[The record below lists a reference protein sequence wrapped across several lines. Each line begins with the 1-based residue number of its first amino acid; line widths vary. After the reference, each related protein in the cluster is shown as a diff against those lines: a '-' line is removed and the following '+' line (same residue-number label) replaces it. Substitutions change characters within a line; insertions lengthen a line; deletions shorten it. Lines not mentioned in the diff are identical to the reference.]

1 MKLSFRKLG
10 SGNPLFILHGLF
22 GSSDNWQTL
31 AKKFAENFTV
41 YLIDQRN
48 HGRSP
53 HSPEHNYAA
62 MSNDLLELMEDEKL
76 IQVMLLGHSMG
87 GKTAMHFAVTY
98 PERVEKMIVV
108 DIGPKKYPITNQ
120 DIADTL
126 EKVNLDEVKSRK
138 EVEAILSQDI
148 KDPGTLQFLLKN
160 LYWDD
165 ISPEQKLA
173 WRFNLEALKNN
184 LAAVA
189 EPTPIPYVPLQMPVL
204 FIKGANSTY
213 LFNSDS
219 KLINTL
225 FSHASIVSIPGAGH
239 WVHADKPAEFFT
251 LANTFLLEN

>member
-10 SGNPLFILHGLF
+10 SGKPLFILHGLF

-31 AKKFAENFTV
+31 GKKFAESFTV

-48 HGRSP
+48 HGRSA
-53 HSPEHNYAA
+53 HSPEHSYAA
-62 MSNDLLELMEDEKL
+62 MSGDLLELTEDEKL
-76 IQVMLLGHSMG
+76 SDAMLLGHSMG

-98 PERVEKMIVV
+98 PEKVDKMVIV
-108 DIGPKKYPITNQ
+108 DISPKKYPITNQ

-126 EKVNLDEVKSRK
+126 EKVNLDEVKTRK
-138 EVEAILSQDI
+138 EVEAIISQDI

-165 ISPEQKLA
+165 NSPEQKLA

-189 EPTPIPYVPLQMPVL
+189 EATPMPPAPLLLPVL
-204 FIKGANSTY
+204 FIKGGKSDY
-213 LFNSDS
+213 MFNGDS
-219 KLINTL
+219 KLINSM
-225 FSHASIVSIPGAGH
+225 FSHARIISIPEAGH
-239 WVHADKPAEFFT
+239 WVHANKPVEFFSIV
-251 LANTFLLEN
+251 NTFLLEN

>member
-1 MKLSFRKLG
+1 
-10 SGNPLFILHGLF
+10 
-22 GSSDNWQTL
+22 
-31 AKKFAENFTV
+31 
-41 YLIDQRN
+41 
-48 HGRSP
+48 
-53 HSPEHNYAA
+53 
-62 MSNDLLELMEDEKL
+62 
-76 IQVMLLGHSMG
+76 
-87 GKTAMHFAVTY
+87 
-98 PERVEKMIVV
+98 
-108 DIGPKKYPITNQ
+108 
-120 DIADTL
+120 
-126 EKVNLDEVKSRK
+126 
-138 EVEAILSQDI
+138 
-148 KDPGTLQFLLKN
+148 LQFLLKN

-189 EPTPIPYVPLQMPVL
+189 EPTPIPSMPLQIPVL

-219 KLINTL
+219 KLINTM